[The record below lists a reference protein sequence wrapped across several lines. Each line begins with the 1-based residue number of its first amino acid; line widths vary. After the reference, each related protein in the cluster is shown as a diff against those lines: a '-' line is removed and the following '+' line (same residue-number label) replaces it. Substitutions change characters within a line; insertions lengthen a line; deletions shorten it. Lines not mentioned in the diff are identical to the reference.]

1 MEDFDFET
9 FVQIFKAIILFYQ
22 TIETIIEIKNKSSK
36 RKRLFQRLKK
46 NRQTHL
52 K

>member
-1 MEDFDFET
+1 MENFDFET
-9 FVQIFKAIILFYQ
+9 LVQILTAMNLFYQ
-22 TIETIIEIKNKSSK
+22 MIEKIVERKSKK
-36 RKRLFQRLKK
+36 RKRLLQRLKK